1 MYINLVTLLISI
13 SVIFCAQQNDAR
25 YTSNS
30 WSEDIIIKN
39 NKTYKIYNPTN
50 QNINL
55 SIPLDIYR

>member
-1 MYINLVTLLISI
+1 MENIYIKSDE
-13 SVIFCAQQNDAR
+13 QYAR